1 MDALVE
7 NKFDVNADKDPSV
20 RIRIYLFR
28 KVLREAHVTVFG
40 RQECVVGKNY
50 TTILFYL
57 FIFNSRRD
65 RVKDLTGS
73 GSEDDVRRK
82 SRSR

>member
-1 MDALVE
+1 MHNLKNLMIVLI
-7 NKFDVNADKDPSV
+7 KIQRSLH
-20 RIRIYLFR
+20 IYLFR
-28 KVLREAHVTVFG
+28 KVLRDTRMTVFG

-50 TTILFYL
+50 TTILIYL
-57 FIFNSRRD
+57 FIFNSRQD

-73 GSEDDVRRK
+73 GSEDDIRRK

>member
-1 MDALVE
+1 MHDLKNLMIVLI
-7 NKFDVNADKDPSV
+7 KIQRSLH
-20 RIRIYLFR
+20 IYLFR
-28 KVLREAHVTVFG
+28 KVLRDTCKTVFG

-65 RVKDLTGS
+65 QVKDLTGS
-73 GSEDDVRRK
+73 GCEDDVRRK